1 MNRTTLLQI
10 VLWAIC
16 GYHVVLGGG
25 AFLSSA
31 IAEQAARSIFGISL
45 QMDAQTA
52 YVVRVLGV
60 YALTFG
66 LVAGIAAT
74 NPARHGTLLNLIVV
88 LYVLRILVKLVFKD
102 EAVLGL
108 AYSAA
113 RVYAETGMLAA
124 FGIAVWLLRPRPA
137 TT

>member
-1 MNRTTLLQI
+1 MTRTTLLQI

-16 GYHVVLGGG
+16 AYHVVLGGG

-31 IAEQAARSIFGISL
+31 IAEQAARSIFGITLS
-45 QMDAQTA
+45 MDAQTA

-74 NPARHGTLLNLIVV
+74 NPARHGILLNVIVV
-88 LYVLRILVKLVFKD
+88 LYALRILVKLVFKD

-108 AYSAA
+108 AYSSG
-113 RVYAETGMLAA
+113 RVYAEVALLAG
-124 FGIAVWLLRPRPA
+124 FGAAVWLLRPRSA
-137 TT
+137 LA